1 MEVTGKRFIKNSQFI
16 TIKRH
21 KILEKRVSNT
31 SKYTGQV
38 DTTKACKTSKRSDF
52 HENCK

>member
-1 MEVTGKRFIKNSQFI
+1 MEVTGKSFIKNSQVI
-16 TIKRH
+16 TIKKTQNSGK
-21 KILEKRVSNT
+21 KISNT

-38 DTTKACKTSKRSDF
+38 DTTKTCKTSKRSDF